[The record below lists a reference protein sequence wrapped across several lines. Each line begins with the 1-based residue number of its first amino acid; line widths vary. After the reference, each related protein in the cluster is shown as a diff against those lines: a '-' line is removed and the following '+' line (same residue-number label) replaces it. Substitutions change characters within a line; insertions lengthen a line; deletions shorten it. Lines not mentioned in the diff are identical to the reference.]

1 MLVFRVVDDVLVF
14 CRIWMKRI
22 SDTFRVGVVMIG
34 SIGSEGDSGHFRGVV
49 EKRKMSGVG
58 MDQFFVPVTK
68 RIIMGILNFSA
79 N

>member
-1 MLVFRVVDDVLVF
+1 
-14 CRIWMKRI
+14 MKRI

-49 EKRKMSGVG
+49 EKREMSGVG

-68 RIIMGILNFSA
+68 RRTVGKSKIYQNYI
-79 N
+79 

>member
-1 MLVFRVVDDVLVF
+1 
-14 CRIWMKRI
+14 MKRI

-58 MDQFFVPVTK
+58 MD
-68 RIIMGILNFSA
+68 
-79 N
+79 

>member
-1 MLVFRVVDDVLVF
+1 
-14 CRIWMKRI
+14 MKRI